1 MKLIVSRA
9 VCAAAA
15 VAILCAATAA
25 SAQPPAKN
33 GFYAGFGAGADFPS
47 DIPFSVHVNG
57 GGLAVAVAG
66 HVNLDTSAAGSATFG
81 YRFNDYFATEGE
93 FGYADFG
100 IGSIN
105 LKVSALGLSKSGKFG
120 LDGDV
125 QAFTGFANLV
135 VTPWGHN
142 RFTPY
147 IGGGIGVGN
156 TDTKVKSV
164 SVPGLG
170 SLPISQSRN
179 ETDFAAQAIVGVDF
193 ALTSRFDIGARYKF
207 FWIDSGQTETRRVA
221 CGCVTAKGELDDFM
235 AQSVM
240 GTATLHW

>member
-135 VTPWGHN
+135 VTPWGAQSFHALY
-142 RFTPY
+142 RRRHRRRQHRHQ
-147 IGGGIGVGN
+147 GQVGVGPRPRIAP
-156 TDTKVKSV
+156 DQPIQERDRLRR
-164 SVPGLG
+164 PG
-170 SLPISQSRN
+170 
-179 ETDFAAQAIVGVDF
+179 D
-193 ALTSRFDIGARYKF
+193 
-207 FWIDSGQTETRRVA
+207 RR
-221 CGCVTAKGELDDFM
+221 G
-235 AQSVM
+235 
-240 GTATLHW
+240 

>member
-1 MKLIVSRA
+1 MNRIVRSA
-9 VCAAAA
+9 FGAALA
-15 VAILCAATAA
+15 VAVLAWAGEAW
-25 SAQPPAKN
+25 SEPAKN
-33 GFYAGFGAGADFPS
+33 GFYVGFGAGADFPS
-47 DIPFSVHVNG
+47 DIPFSVHVNAA
-57 GGLAVAVAG
+57 GLAVAVTG

-100 IGSIN
+100 ISSIN

-125 QAFTGFANLV
+125 ETFTGFANLV

-147 IGGGIGVGN
+147 IGGGIGFGN
-156 TDTKVKSV
+156 TNTKVKSV

-170 SLPISQSRN
+170 ALPISQSN
-179 ETDFAAQAIVGVDF
+179 SETDFAAQAIVGVDF

-207 FWIDSGQTETRRVA
+207 FWIDSGQTETRSVA
-221 CGCVTAKGELDDFM
+221 CGCITAKGELDDFM